1 MIFGIDVVSI
11 LLGGLSAGMVL
22 FIVSVGLSVT
32 MGLMGFV
39 NLAHGAFAMLGGYVI
54 VLSMNN
60 AGLGFAPAL
69 ALGFIVTAAVSV
81 VFERLFYSRL
91 YRASELDQV
100 LFTIGLVFVFIASIT
115 LIVGPE
121 SQPLTLPA
129 ELRGQINLGFTEY
142 RTYSIFL
149 IVAGAVIM
157 LAIWL
162 GFERTRIGA
171 QIRAA
176 VDNRRMAASLG
187 INIDRLFTITFAF
200 GSGMAGPRRRPGRGI
215 SRPRSAIRA
224 QVSGVFSDRRVG
236 GRPRQRGR
244 RVLCIAA
251 DRRARLCSQALSP
264 EGRHAVHL
272 RAHYPSAVMAAAGLA
287 REERDMSTTDTPVSD
302 RAPASSWRDN
312 PGARALMRRHRLR
325 WWEPLPWLLAI
336 AFYFLYPNYL
346 GFGTELLIA
355 VLFALSLDLA
365 LGYAGIV
372 TLGHAAFF
380 GTGAYTVGLLA
391 FHGIWNEPIT
401 SLMLAAAAAAVIG
414 LVSGLVLLRTQGL
427 TLLMLTLCTMALLE
441 EGANMGHDFTGG
453 FDGLPSLPIPPLL
466 GRFEFNPLYA
476 NTQYIYSL
484 VVLFVCFVFVR
495 TLVYSP
501 FGQSLTGIRENILR
515 MHAVGSPVR
524 WRLVVCYTISA
535 AIAGVAGG
543 LWAQTNAYVNLS
555 VFGLDRAATVLIILV
570 LGGYGRLYG
579 AFVGA
584 VAYMVLAHFL
594 ARIYPTA
601 WQLGLGLLLVVIAL
615 FARNG
620 ILGIFAALFTRR
632 AAKTPAS

>member
-1 MIFGIDVVSI
+1 V
-11 LLGGLSAGMVL
+11 
-22 FIVSVGLSVT
+22 
-32 MGLMGFV
+32 
-39 NLAHGAFAMLGGYVI
+39 
-54 VLSMNN
+54 
-60 AGLGFAPAL
+60 
-69 ALGFIVTAAVSV
+69 
-81 VFERLFYSRL
+81 
-91 YRASELDQV
+91 
-100 LFTIGLVFVFIASIT
+100 
-115 LIVGPE
+115 
-121 SQPLTLPA
+121 
-129 ELRGQINLGFTEY
+129 
-142 RTYSIFL
+142 
-149 IVAGAVIM
+149 
-157 LAIWL
+157 
-162 GFERTRIGA
+162 
-171 QIRAA
+171 
-176 VDNRRMAASLG
+176 
-187 INIDRLFTITFAF
+187 
-200 GSGMAGPRRRPGRGI
+200 
-215 SRPRSAIRA
+215 
-224 QVSGVFSDRRVG
+224 
-236 GRPRQRGR
+236 
-244 RVLCIAA
+244 
-251 DRRARLCSQALSP
+251 
-264 EGRHAVHL
+264 
-272 RAHYPSAVMAAAGLA
+272 
-287 REERDMSTTDTPVSD
+287 STTDTS
-302 RAPASSWRDN
+302 APYRPAAGSWRDN
-312 PGARALMRRHRLR
+312 PGARALMGRHRLR
-325 WWEPLPWLLAI
+325 WWEPLPWLLGI

-380 GTGAYTVGLLA
+380 GMGAYTVGLLA

-401 SLMLAAAAAAVIG
+401 SLMLAAAAAAVVG
-414 LVSGLVLLRTQGL
+414 LISGLILLRTQGL

-476 NTQYIYSL
+476 DTQYVYSL

-501 FGQSLTGIRENILR
+501 FGQSLTGIRENMLR

-535 AIAGVAGG
+535 AIAGIAGG

-601 WQLGLGLLLVVIAL
+601 WQLGLGILLVVIAL

-620 ILGIFAALFTRR
+620 ILGIASSLFSRR
-632 AAKTPAS
+632 AGKTPAS